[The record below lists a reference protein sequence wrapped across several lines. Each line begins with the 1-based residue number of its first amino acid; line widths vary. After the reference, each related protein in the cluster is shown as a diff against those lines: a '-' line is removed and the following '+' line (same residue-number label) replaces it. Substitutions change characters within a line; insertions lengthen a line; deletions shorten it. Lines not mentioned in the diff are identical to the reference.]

1 MDWEPIV
8 AVAQIATGLA
18 TLIVAIFLAGQ
29 LSLQR
34 RALDR
39 AHSDAER
46 ELKYAS
52 QTRLDNLALARCT
65 DETLTSIMARGREN
79 MENLKGSIELDRF
92 SVYLRQMYL
101 WLINDWNLSRDRGEI
116 KIFEAQLSQIMSGVG
131 TRQFY
136 SRFARGMFVRTA
148 PTELLEISDRVY
160 EELERK
166 GVNAEE
172 TYSQDAIT

>member
-46 ELKYAS
+46 DLKYAS
-52 QTRLDNLALARCT
+52 QT
-65 DETLTSIMARGREN
+65 
-79 MENLKGSIELDRF
+79 K
-92 SVYLRQMYL
+92 
-101 WLINDWNLSRDRGEI
+101 
-116 KIFEAQLSQIMSGVG
+116 
-131 TRQFY
+131 
-136 SRFARGMFVRTA
+136 
-148 PTELLEISDRVY
+148 
-160 EELERK
+160 
-166 GVNAEE
+166 
-172 TYSQDAIT
+172 